1 VIRRLLAA
9 AGPAAAGLAAA
20 LLAAGLAPLAADAT
34 TAAGAPGHVPG
45 HVLEWKRIGESV
57 RGRAIWAFRVGD
69 PDARVK
75 AVVLGAIH
83 GDEDAGIVLARAI
96 KEARRIKGVDL
107 WVVPTINPDGVAR
120 GTRGNAHGVDLNRN
134 WGWHWARLT
143 GHYYSG
149 PAPFSEP
156 ETRAFRDFLRWV
168 KPRFVVSFHQPL
180 YGVGRTY
187 ERTAFQRRLA
197 QELRLPRRWFDCNG
211 GCHGTMTQWFNH
223 WQDGTA
229 ITVEFGGRPSR
240 DYLTGR
246 AMRGTVRSVLG
257 RF

>member
-1 VIRRLLAA
+1 MRRLLAA
-9 AGPAAAGLAAA
+9 FVLVGSLLTAPPA
-20 LLAAGLAPLAADAT
+20 
-34 TAAGAPGHVPG
+34 TAAPGHIV
-45 HVLEWKRIGESV
+45 EWKRIGESV

-69 PDARVK
+69 PKARVK

-83 GDEDAGIVLARAI
+83 GDETAGIKLARAL

-134 WGWHWARLT
+134 WGWRWAPLS
-143 GHYYSG
+143 GMYYSG
-149 PAPFSEP
+149 PRAFSEP
-156 ETRAFRDFLRWV
+156 ETRAFRDFLRSV

-180 YGVGRTY
+180 YGVGRAL
-187 ERTAFQRRLA
+187 ERAAFQKRLA
-197 QELRLPRRWFDCNG
+197 RELRLPRRWFNCNG
-211 GCHGTMTQWFNH
+211 GCHGTMTQWFNR

-229 ITVEFGGRPSR
+229 ITVEFGSRPSR

-246 AMRGTVRSVLG
+246 AMRGTVRAVLG

>member
-1 VIRRLLAA
+1 MRRLLVAVLA
-9 AGPAAAGLAAA
+9 GVPLVAGPVLP
-20 LLAAGLAPLAADAT
+20 LLALPPASAGPH
-34 TAAGAPGHVPG
+34 AGPDSSGGHI
-45 HVLEWKRIGESV
+45 LEWKRIGESV

-83 GDEDAGIVLARAI
+83 GDEPAGIVLARAL
-96 KEARRIKGVDL
+96 KEARRIEGVDL

-120 GTRGNAHGVDLNRN
+120 GTRGNARGVDLNRN
-134 WGWHWARLT
+134 WGRHWAPLT
-143 GHYYSG
+143 GRYYSG

-156 ETRAFRDFLRWV
+156 ETRAFRDFLRRV

-180 YGVGRTY
+180 YGVGRAY
-187 ERTAFQRRLA
+187 ERVAFQRRLA
-197 QELRLPRRWFDCNG
+197 QELRLPRRWFTCNG

-229 ITVEFGGRPSR
+229 ITVEFGRRPSR
-240 DYLTGR
+240 DYLAGR